1 MILSEP
7 GQTPYDIRFSLFG
20 FPVRVHPLFFVL
32 PLLLSGGAFRSGMNV
47 GVTLLV
53 VTAVFFVSLLVHEL
67 GHSFAFRRYGVSSN
81 IVLYLMGGLAVPSG
95 FTSWRGS
102 RQAGLT
108 PQSLIVISLAGP
120 FAGFALAGVLAG
132 IGLALGAEIVIPEG
146 GLPLP
151 YFEVGENVATR
162 SPALWMFLNIGL
174 WVNLFWNL
182 LNLAPV
188 FPLDGGQVSQQL
200 FLMSDPYN
208 GLRNSL
214 VLSIIVAALIAVWGF
229 SNRDTFMGLMFG
241 MMAFNNYQ
249 MLSMMGGGGGRW

>member
-7 GQTPYDIRFSLFG
+7 GQTPYDLRFSLFG
-20 FPVRVHPLFFVL
+20 FAVRVHPLFFL
-32 PLLLSGGAFRSGMNV
+32 MPLLLAGGAFREGMNV

-53 VTAVFFVSLLVHEL
+53 VVAVFFVSILVHEL
-67 GHSFAFRRYGVSSN
+67 GHTFAFRRFGVGSH
-81 IVLYLMGGLAVPSG
+81 IVLYLMGGLAVPSSY
-95 FTSWRGS
+95 TSWRGG

-108 PQSLIVISLAGP
+108 PKSQIVISLAGP
-120 FAGFALAGVLAG
+120 FAGFALAAVLAA
-132 IGLALGAEIVIPEG
+132 IGLSLGAELRIPEG

-151 YFEVGENVATR
+151 YLEVGENVTAR

-174 WVNLFWNL
+174 WINLFWNL

-200 FLMSDPYN
+200 FVMSNPYS